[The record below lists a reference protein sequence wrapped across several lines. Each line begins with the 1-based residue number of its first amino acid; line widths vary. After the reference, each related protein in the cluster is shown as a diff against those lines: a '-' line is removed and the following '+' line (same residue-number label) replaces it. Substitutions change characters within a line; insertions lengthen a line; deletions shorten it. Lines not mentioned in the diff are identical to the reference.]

1 MASAIDW
8 TILDHAAATPVAVGD
23 VVSTD
28 AGGMPIYRV
37 VALAGDQ
44 VWLDDE
50 RHAAVRV
57 MPLDR
62 FRWRGG
68 PAIGGALIAA

>member
-8 TILDHAAATPVAVGD
+8 KLLDHAAATPVEVGD
-23 VVSTD
+23 VVSAD

-37 VALAGDQ
+37 VALAGGQ
-44 VWLDDE
+44 VWLGGDRD
-50 RHAAVRV
+50 ATARV
-57 MPLDR
+57 MPLER

-68 PAIGGALIAA
+68 AAMAGAAA